1 MTTTHKEIYA
11 SAEES
16 LSVMSKQKATAAQLE
31 ALRLID
37 EAGLNEQGVSTQHYV
52 QGVINI
58 CAQLLEQRDSLR
70 SAILLTLQEN
80 SHLADGEDCTLIRL
94 KKAVDSNDRKENAKN
109 I

>member
-1 MTTTHKEIYA
+1 MTATHKEIYA

-16 LSVMSKQKATAAQLE
+16 KAVSRSIPVTPAHLE
-31 ALRLID
+31 VLRLID

-58 CAQLLEQRDSLR
+58 CAQLLEQRDILR

-80 SHLADGEDCTLIRL
+80 SHLADGEDC
-94 KKAVDSNDRKENAKN
+94 VDSLEEGGRLE
-109 I
+109 